1 MHKVGIKALKNELSR
16 HIRAAA
22 AGETVLVTDRGR
34 VVAELIPPR
43 AAAEA
48 GTDAERRW
56 AELVRRGLVRMPT
69 IAPDAPLPPRTPPT
83 MSFEELMRDL
93 DESRSDR

>member
-16 HIRAAA
+16 HTRAAA
-22 AGETVLVTDRGR
+22 AGETVLVTDCGR

-56 AELVRRGLVRMPT
+56 AQMIREGIVTPAK
-69 IAPDAPLPPRTPPT
+69 IAPSAPLPPRQPAI

>member
-1 MHKVGIKALKNELSR
+1 MLVEDLVHAKPFLIQQDY
-16 HIRAAA
+16 AAY
-22 AGETVLVTDRGR
+22 T
-34 VVAELIPPR
+34 AEQQ
-43 AAAEA
+43 AV
-48 GTDAERRW
+48 W